1 METDYFG
8 CMMYTED
15 DLIDLAYTNKLKN
28 IRVNHNHNNQAIEQ
42 FNKYVEELDLTKVFD
57 LKKDNI
63 TLEEFDLS
71 QQSIW
76 LMPDQYNNL
85 DIEEFIKNKC
95 TTQQELERFYF
106 EFEKFKIANLI
117 SLLQYLVF
125 LVDLLRSNN
134 IIWGVGRGSS
144 VASFI
149 LYKIG
154 IHKIDPL
161 KYNLDFTD
169 FLK

>member
-1 METDYFG
+1 MKTDYFG
-8 CMMYTED
+8 CMMYTEN

-28 IRVNHNHNNQAIEQ
+28 ISVNHKHNNQIIEQ
-42 FNKYVEELDLTKVFD
+42 FNRYVEELDLTKAFD

>member
-1 METDYFG
+1 METDFFG
-8 CMMYTED
+8 CMMYTENN
-15 DLIDLAYTNKLKN
+15 LIDLAYTNKLKN
-28 IRVNHNHNNQAIEQ
+28 ISVNYNHNNQLINQ
-42 FNKYVEELDLTKVFD
+42 FNKHIDELGLTEVFN
-57 LKKDNI
+57 LKKNYK

-76 LMPDQYNNL
+76 LMPDQYKNL
-85 DIEEFIKNKC
+85 DIAELIKNKC
-95 TTQQELERFYF
+95 STQQELERFYF
-106 EFEKFKIANLI
+106 EFEKFKKANLI

-125 LVDLLRSNN
+125 LVEILRSNN

-154 IHKIDPL
+154 VHKIDPL
-161 KYNLDFTD
+161 KYHLDFTD

>member
-1 METDYFG
+1 MKTDYFG
-8 CMMYTED
+8 CMMYTEN

-28 IRVNHNHNNQAIEQ
+28 ISVNHKHNNQIIEQ
-42 FNKYVEELDLTKVFD
+42 FNRYVEELDLTKAFD

-85 DIEEFIKNKC
+85 DIKEFIKNKW